1 MISNDVAKEGGRRNS
16 KWDEHDANKFQSLL
30 KCYHRFKCTQTL
42 FVVHYHVKSIMFACN
57 KGSKRKLHRALFFM
71 FIGFYW
77 NVLCSHTSIK
87 SEWKKSKCQGE
98 ISLTKPNKCLTFHVV
113 DFWIWWTDFIIN
125 VRSDSIS
132 AHPLF
137 NHVEMPNGFG
147 CSEKNIAIH
156 VDVFSVDR
164 LCVPF
169 NHKAK
174 INGFIYKKVYF

>member
-1 MISNDVAKEGGRRNS
+1 
-16 KWDEHDANKFQSLL
+16 
-30 KCYHRFKCTQTL
+30 
-42 FVVHYHVKSIMFACN
+42 MFACN
-57 KGSKRKLHRALFFM
+57 KGSKRKLHRALFPI

-125 VRSDSIS
+125 VRFDSIS